1 MRQPSQLGRRLPAA
15 AVAGVWLYHG
25 LWCKVLAR
33 CEDQFE
39 IVADLP
45 GMPRALARSALVSL
59 GLVEVALAAWV
70 LSGRRA
76 EEAAWAETGLLVAMN
91 GGGLAFSRRHIRA
104 PKALVAEN
112 VAFLALVWWTAAN
125 ERDAR

>member
-15 AVAGVWLYHG
+15 GVAGIWLYHG

-33 CEDQFE
+33 CEDQLR

-45 GMPRALARSALVSL
+45 GMPTALARPALVSL
-59 GLVEVALAAWV
+59 GLTEMALAAWV

-76 EEAAWAETGLLVAMN
+76 VEAAWAETGLLVAMN

-112 VAFLALVWWTAAN
+112 LAFLALVWWTAAN
-125 ERDAR
+125 ERDER

>member
-33 CEDQFE
+33 CEDQLE

-59 GLVEVALAAWV
+59 GLVEAALAAWV

-76 EEAAWAETGLLVAMN
+76 VEAAWAETGLLVAMN

-112 VAFLALVWWTAAN
+112 VAFLVLVWWTAAN